1 MADVDSIL
9 KSAVSGVASALFGFI
24 SAVAVFRSRFAV
36 IENQRTADLRE
47 IEQKR
52 ASDLRAIESDR
63 QHDKELL
70 KIAFD
75 HLNSTIGRI
84 ERRQI
89 AALEL
94 TANIAH
100 KAGISSRAVG
110 ADVLVELL
118 QHGDDVK

>member
-1 MADVDSIL
+1 MSDIDSLI
-9 KSAVSGVASALFGFI
+9 KGAVSGIAAALFGFI

-36 IENQRTADLRE
+36 MEAQRIADLE
-47 IEQKR
+47 KIE
-52 ASDLRAIESDR
+52 ANR

-70 KIAFD
+70 KLAFD

-100 KAGISSRAVG
+100 KAGITSRAVG
-110 ADVLVELL
+110 ADVLADLL
-118 QHGDDVK
+118 QRSAQE